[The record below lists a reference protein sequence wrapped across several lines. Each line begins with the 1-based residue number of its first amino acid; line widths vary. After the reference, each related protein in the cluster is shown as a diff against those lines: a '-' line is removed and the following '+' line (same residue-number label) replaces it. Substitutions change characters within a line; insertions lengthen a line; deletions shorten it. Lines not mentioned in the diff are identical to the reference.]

1 MFTCSWEAEK
11 SGAAR
16 RELGSVLL
24 KMAWLSDVKEDCFG
38 SVVVGSVQSCC
49 VVCCKKCDNVLSSA
63 ATQKND
69 IRFRQYFGGCFSSVR
84 VRAHQISSP
93 CSVMQ

>member
-49 VVCCKKCDNVLSSA
+49 VL
-63 ATQKND
+63 
-69 IRFRQYFGGCFSSVR
+69 
-84 VRAHQISSP
+84 
-93 CSVMQ
+93 